1 MTLPSLVDLSD
12 RSLVPGAS
20 GDFVRVVSAAQ
31 IREQDARGV
40 LVEKLRTL
48 WNPAECPASELP
60 LLAWAWSVDIWDD
73 GWPETRKRAVIAES
87 RAYHERKTTLAGY
100 RMALGYRDAELLRAN
115 LPRHGFFVGY
125 APTQESH
132 DRWLAGLPEIRI
144 YARTPDTRAGGKG
157 FFASRS
163 IARSLERVL
172 WDRRRAELI
181 RNGVVTPLI
190 LSGLVSDADGRI
202 LPEPERLLIP
212 DPPKRVMRAGGFV
225 GWPVS
230 SGEISNRRVVTP
242 ALSGAAGVFT
252 NNSVQPSLTPVE
264 VSPIYVAEPR
274 PAGLGF
280 YASRSQFHRGVRVN
294 DAEQGF
300 YTSFRLADGSQSEP
314 GVSRMRNRLNRTRL
328 RRDAYTAGLLVH
340 APRAPVPSVYPRGRV
355 ARTGPDVLVA
365 SLQKAIV
372 SASAAR
378 DTLFMDVNSLRE
390 ATYGD
395 LETFP
400 DDARYGR
407 AVFN

>member
-1 MTLPSLVDLSD
+1 MSLPSLLELSD

-31 IREQDARGV
+31 IREQDARGA

-48 WNPAECPASELP
+48 WDPHLCPSSELP

-73 GWPETRKRAVIAES
+73 GWPETRKREVIAEA
-87 RAYHERKTTLAGY
+87 RAYHSRKTTLAGY
-100 RMALGYRDAELLRAN
+100 RMALGYRDAQLLRAN
-115 LPRHGFFVGY
+115 LPRHGFFVGH

-144 YARTPDTRAGGKG
+144 YARTPDLRPGGKG

-163 IARSLERVL
+163 IARSLERVM

-181 RNGVVTPLI
+181 RNGVVTPLV
-190 LSGLVSDADGRI
+190 LSGLLSDGDGRI
-202 LPEPERLLIP
+202 LSEPERVLIP

-230 SGEISNRRVVTP
+230 SGAISNRRVVTP
-242 ALSGAAGVFT
+242 AFAGGDPIFAR
-252 NNSVQPSLTPVE
+252 NSIQPSLTPIDVT
-264 VSPIYVAEPR
+264 PRYVAQQS
-274 PAGLGF
+274 PAGMGF
-280 YASRSQFHRGVRVN
+280 YASRSQYRRGVREN
-294 DAEQGF
+294 DASFAF
-300 YTSFRLADGSQSEP
+300 YTSFRLADGSNEEP
-314 GVSRMRNRLNRTRL
+314 GTARMRNRLGRTRL
-328 RRDAYTAGLLVH
+328 RREAFTAGLLVH
-340 APRAPVPSVYPRGRV
+340 APREPVPSVYARGRV
-355 ARTGPDVLVA
+355 ARSGPDVLVA
-365 SLQKAIV
+365 GLEQAIV

-378 DTLFMDVNSLRE
+378 DTLFMDLNSLRD
-390 ATYGD
+390 ATFAD